1 MNHNKHHV
9 NHPDFDQLNHPAA
22 ARLMRRHAQLE
33 AQLAEHART
42 QDADAI
48 ALLKRQKL
56 EIADALAH
64 LNMH

>member
-1 MNHNKHHV
+1 MNHGKHHA
-9 NHPDFDQLNHPAA
+9 NHPDFERLHHPAA

-33 AQLAEHART
+33 ALLADQART

-56 EIADALAH
+56 EIADALAR